1 MDPVIGGSL
10 ITGGASLVGGLLTN
24 ASNKRQAAQQMAFQE
39 RMSST
44 AHQRQVADL
53 RAAGLNPILSAT
65 GGSGASTPQG
75 AKAEM
80 TNALS
85 EGVSSAVE
93 ARRLGK
99 EIKGVDSQVA
109 LNTAQGVAAQAAAV
123 RDATTAK
130 NTQVATKILEA
141 ESGARIKHAEYDKEL
156 APMDAII
163 RRASDVAAPITS
175 AVGAG
180 RLLKSGRS
188 VFEKL
193 NKKETLNKKTGEIFR
208 H

>member
-1 MDPVIGGSL
+1 MDPVTTGAI
-10 ITGGASLVGGLLTN
+10 ITGGASLAGGLLTN
-24 ASNKRQAAQQMAFQE
+24 ASNKKQAAQQMAFQE

-44 AHQRQVADL
+44 AHQREVADL

-75 AKAEM
+75 AKADM

-109 LNTAQGVAAQAAAV
+109 LNTAQGIAANASAI

-141 ESGARIKHAEYDKEL
+141 EAPAKIKSAGYDEQM

-163 RRASDVAAPITS
+163 KRAVPAIDAVTS
-175 AVGAG
+175 AVGVGRALKAG
-180 RLLKSGRS
+180 KS